1 MLNSLGTH
9 RVCANP
15 DAAGCDAIAS
25 PISGTEDWGYS
36 LGHWVEDDPVVGDGA
51 YSSPGAFGFYPWI
64 SGDKSLYGILARED
78 ADSTAGFKSALCGRL
93 IRQAWVTGEVVQSI
107 TPTAHF

>member
-1 MLNSLGTH
+1 MRNTPLIALCLAACSP
-9 RVCANP
+9 P
-15 DAAGCDAIAS
+15 DTDAPLETDS
-25 PISGTEDWGYS
+25 D
-36 LGHWVEDDPVVGDGA
+36 
-51 YSSPGAFGFYPWI
+51 SPGAFGFYPWI